1 MECGNRVTACTD
13 AVGALQNFKHNMQGE
28 SQMESTIAMEVPRQ
42 WLEGIPEEQM
52 TLQQI
57 FRMGL
62 HQYKVQRALRLY
74 REGIGSLGYIADYLG
89 LSKRDLIQEAR
100 TRGIEPDFSEETV
113 REELA

>member
-1 MECGNRVTACTD
+1 
-13 AVGALQNFKHNMQGE
+13 
-28 SQMESTIAMEVPRQ
+28 MESTIAMEVPRQ
-42 WLEGIPEEQM
+42 WLEGIPEEQL

-62 HQYKVQRALRLY
+62 RQYKVQRALTLY

-89 LSKRDLIQEAR
+89 LSKRDLIQGAR
-100 TRGIEPDFSEETV
+100 TRGIEADFSEETV